1 MAHDFASSLTE
12 LLISFKTVGGIE
24 ASLVATRG
32 RVNLASL
39 VPKKTN
45 ANALAAISSALLK
58 ALFVAMDIT
67 AEKIEEI
74 MMA

>member
-1 MAHDFASSLTE
+1 MAYDFASSLTE

-24 ASLVATRG
+24 ASLVATWG

-45 ANALAAISSALLK
+45 ADALAAMSSALLN
-58 ALFVAMDIT
+58 AAD
-67 AEKIEEI
+67 